1 MAPQLFCPILL
12 HYSSHGEYT
21 DYNTFF
27 IKMQKIQQH
36 FYGIVAEIYGFYTDL
51 FIFPPSRKS
60 DYINGTEWS
69 EKTCRSLPGDASVKS
84 LQNFLRN
91 SVFPEIFSK
100 VDPPL

>member
-12 HYSSHGEYT
+12 HCSSHGEYT

-51 FIFPPSRKS
+51 SILPPPGKVITSTEQSGQRKHAGLS
-60 DYINGTEWS
+60 
-69 EKTCRSLPGDASVKS
+69 
-84 LQNFLRN
+84 
-91 SVFPEIFSK
+91 PEMR
-100 VDPPL
+100 L